1 MFFSVI
7 EAVYLTNYAKLYFTV
22 KLFVREQ
29 ERSLFEEHMT
39 PRLVLSVEMVGYMYW
54 KGRLIV
60 VSLFEAGYCTNCP
73 PFFILLKNSA
83 KYCFSE
89 EPMIIWAVLRCEPVP
104 LIYWQRRSIASTV
117 LGDYV
122 S

>member
-1 MFFSVI
+1 
-7 EAVYLTNYAKLYFTV
+7 
-22 KLFVREQ
+22 
-29 ERSLFEEHMT
+29 MT
-39 PRLVLSVEMVGYMYW
+39 LRLVLSVEMVGYMYW

-89 EPMIIWAVLRCEPVP
+89 ESMIIWSVLRSEPVP
-104 LIYWQRRSIASTV
+104 VDLIYWQRRSIASTV
-117 LGDYV
+117 LGDAVFLEYIKFYFRV
-122 S
+122 ILNQWRTK